1 MKTQNSTAGER
12 ERARITGPGSS
23 RSVVYRGR
31 SDDANAFLPDP
42 FATTDPQLELDDDAA
57 GAFAEEL
64 GEEFV
69 VGVTGNID
77 ISEQEQDRLS
87 EDETGGPF
95 VNVSAS
101 REMADDI
108 DDSNPV
114 DATREPFPTAM
125 RGT

>member
-1 MKTQNSTAGER
+1 MKTHNTTAWER

-23 RSVVYRGR
+23 RAVVNRGR
-31 SDDANAFLPDP
+31 TDDGNAFLPDP

-57 GAFAEEL
+57 NAFAEEL

-69 VGVTGNID
+69 VGATGNVD
-77 ISEQEQDRLS
+77 ISEQEQERLS
-87 EDETGGPF
+87 DDEVGGPF
-95 VNVSAS
+95 VNVAAS

-108 DDSNPV
+108 DGSNPL

>member
-1 MKTQNSTAGER
+1 MKTQTTTAGQR

-23 RSVVYRGR
+23 RSVVQRRR
-31 SDDANAFLPDP
+31 SDDANAFFPDP
-42 FATTDPQLELDDDAA
+42 YATTDPELELDDDAA

-64 GEEFV
+64 AEEFV
-69 VGVTGNID
+69 VAATGNVD
-77 ISEQEQDRLS
+77 VSEQEQERRSD
-87 EDETGGPF
+87 DEVGGPF

-101 REMADDI
+101 REMADDV
-108 DDSNPV
+108 DASNPA

>member
-1 MKTQNSTAGER
+1 MKMQKTTAGER
-12 ERARITGPGSS
+12 ERSRITGPGSS
-23 RSVVYRGR
+23 RPVVNRGR

-42 FATTDPQLELDDDAA
+42 FATTDPELALRDDAA

-69 VGVTGNID
+69 VGITGNVD
-77 ISEQEQDRLS
+77 ISEQVRDRLS
-87 EDETGGPF
+87 DDETGGPF
-95 VNVSAS
+95 VNVAAS

-108 DDSNPV
+108 DGSNPA

-125 RGT
+125 RGS

>member
-1 MKTQNSTAGER
+1 MKTQKTTAGER

-23 RSVVYRGR
+23 QPVVNRGR

-42 FATTDPQLELDDDAA
+42 FATTDPHLELADDDA
-57 GAFAEEL
+57 GAFAEGL

-69 VGVTGNID
+69 VGITGNVD

-87 EDETGGPF
+87 DDEAGGSF
-95 VNVSAS
+95 VNVAAS
-101 REMADDI
+101 REMADDV
-108 DDSNPV
+108 DESNPAE
-114 DATREPFPTAM
+114 ATREPFPTAM